1 MADLPLGFSWKR
13 LCLLLERRKASIF
26 QTGMSIFFTFFPF
39 DQNNMKGGRKM
50 KKSNLR
56 LLTMMLVLA
65 MSLTQLAFA
74 EESTVVMVSGEGIEE
89 ALTFTL
95 EDLMAVPEEG
105 QVDEEYIYN
114 SKGGEKSVIVK
125 GVSLS
130 YVLDEMAGI
139 DLEEGMVE
147 FTAAD
152 AWPIDPQPLSDV
164 MDEALKFVMAYEVD
178 GEAIDNDDDPETD
191 EIVVYRKV
199 KEEGEFNT
207 VYKLVVDIKVTAAE
221 PAVEEPVVEEPVEE
235 EPAEEMPAI
244 EFTDITEEYAY
255 AEAAIMAMAEKGIIN
270 GMGDGI
276 YAPEKE
282 FTRAQFAKIMV
293 ESLGYEM
300 GEYDGSFSDVTAE
313 AWYAPYVQA
322 AVDNGLFTGYTDGT
336 FMPDKVI
343 NRQEIAAV
351 AGRGAVMGGV
361 VDQAKLEK
369 FVMEKS
375 NFMDKESVPEWAAN
389 EVAWLE
395 EQGVFAEVAGENFEP
410 VKVVNRAEAAVIVYN
425 TLFAE

>member
-13 LCLLLERRKASIF
+13 LRLLLERRRASIF

-39 DQNNMKGGRKM
+39 DQNKMKGGRKM

-56 LLTMMLVLA
+56 LLTMLLVLA
-65 MSLTQLAFA
+65 MALTQLAFA
-74 EESTVVMVSGEGIEE
+74 EESTVVTVSGEGMEE

-95 EDLMAVPEEG
+95 EDLMVVPEEG

-114 SKGGEKSVIVK
+114 SKSGEKSVMVK
-125 GVSLS
+125 GVSLA
-130 YVLDEMAGI
+130 YVLEEIGSL

-152 AWPIDPQPLSDV
+152 AWPIDPQPLSDI

-178 GEAIDNDDDPETD
+178 GEAIDNDDNPETD

-221 PAVEEPVVEEPVEE
+221 EPVVEEPVEE
-235 EPAEEMPAI
+235 EPAEEMPAV
-244 EFTDITEEYAY
+244 EFKDITEEYAY

-293 ESLGYEM
+293 ESLGYEL
-300 GEYDGSFSDVTAE
+300 GDYDGSFSDVTAE

-322 AVDNGLFTGYTDGT
+322 AIDNGLFTGYTDGT

-351 AGRGAVMGGV
+351 AGRGAVMAGV

-375 NFMDKESVPEWAAN
+375 DFMDKDSVPEWAAN

-395 EQGVFAEVAGENFEP
+395 AEGVFAEVAGENFEP
-410 VKVVNRAEAAVIVYN
+410 VKVVNRAEAAVIVYK

>member
-1 MADLPLGFSWKR
+1 
-13 LCLLLERRKASIF
+13 
-26 QTGMSIFFTFFPF
+26 
-39 DQNNMKGGRKM
+39 M

-56 LLTMMLVLA
+56 LLTMLLVLA
-65 MSLTQLAFA
+65 MALTQLAFA
-74 EESTVVMVSGEGIEE
+74 EESTVVTVSGEGMEE

-95 EDLMAVPEEG
+95 EDLMVVPEEG

-114 SKGGEKSVIVK
+114 SKSGEKSVMVK
-125 GVSLS
+125 GVSLA
-130 YVLDEMAGI
+130 YVLEEIGSL

-152 AWPIDPQPLSDV
+152 AWPIDPQPLSDI

-178 GEAIDNDDDPETD
+178 GEAIDNDDNPETD

-221 PAVEEPVVEEPVEE
+221 EPVVEEPVEE
-235 EPAEEMPAI
+235 EPAEEMPAV
-244 EFTDITEEYAY
+244 EFKDITEEYAY

-293 ESLGYEM
+293 ESLGYEL
-300 GEYDGSFSDVTAE
+300 GDYDGSFSDVTAE

-322 AVDNGLFTGYTDGT
+322 AIDNGLFTGYTDGT

-351 AGRGAVMGGV
+351 AGRGAVMAGV

-375 NFMDKESVPEWAAN
+375 DFMDKDSVPEWAAN

-395 EQGVFAEVAGENFEP
+395 AEGVFAEVAGENFEP
-410 VKVVNRAEAAVIVYN
+410 VKVVNRAEAAVIVYK